1 MPTQWDLIKV
11 KIKDQNLWFSRQL
24 LKVGSYFEKV
34 TSIYL
39 KQLQKAARHGDMCK
53 AIISSTVTFA
63 SNNYKEIV
71 KPLWR

>member
-1 MPTQWDLIKV
+1 MVFKAV
-11 KIKDQNLWFSRQL
+11 

-39 KQLQKAARHGDMCK
+39 EQLQKAARHGDMCK

-63 SNNYKEIV
+63 SNYKRLSGLVGDEILG
-71 KPLWR
+71 KKN

>member
-1 MPTQWDLIKV
+1 MTLNQ
-11 KIKDQNLWFSRQL
+11 WFSRQL

-39 KQLQKAARHGDMCK
+39 EQLQKAARHGDMCK

-63 SNNYKEIV
+63 SNNYKRLSSLVGDEILG
-71 KPLWR
+71 KKN